1 MKKFIEEQ
9 PATLYK
15 AFIITASPEGIS
27 FVLPEFC
34 HEGFIPA
41 AKLPQAYVL
50 QTKIGLEELPEHL
63 RPGAV
68 ISVQLASVTLL
79 TQSIEWTL
87 VEATTKA
94 KAKRTSKK
102 KKTES
107 VTTKEKKKS
116 SAKKKKGATKTK
128 KGSGKN

>member
-1 MKKFIEEQ
+1 M
-9 PATLYK
+9 
-15 AFIITASPEGIS
+15 
-27 FVLPEFC
+27 
-34 HEGFIPA
+34 
-41 AKLPQAYVL
+41 
-50 QTKIGLEELPEHL
+50 

-102 KKTES
+102 KKQNLSRLKKRKRVLLKRKRSYQNEEGQW
-107 VTTKEKKKS
+107 EKLDPSNYSLHEFLSDRLSPIEKDFLKQNVLYFLQ
-116 SAKKKKGATKTK
+116 
-128 KGSGKN
+128 KNR